1 MICMKELISVK
12 ERHERYLLGKRNV
25 TGVGIGFKKAKG
37 KKTNELS
44 IVVLVEKKLPET
56 VLKDEDII
64 EKELEGVPTD
74 VQEVGRIKALI
85 QEENPRIKKWRP
97 APGGVSIGHHDITA
111 GTLGVTVKDA
121 KTGELLLLSNNH
133 VLANSNE
140 GDIGDSIFQPGP
152 YDGGRE
158 EDKIAELHRFVPINF
173 QVDPGSCPF
182 ASGTARTIN
191 ELFQTVGSHHRLV
204 PVRLSGKV
212 NTVDAAVALPVSND
226 LVRGGILDIGVLRGT
241 KEAELD
247 MVVEKCGRTT
257 GRTEGTVDVMDTTV
271 NVMYGLGQLAT
282 FSHQLVLSALSQG
295 GDSGSVVVS
304 ENKAVGLLF
313 AGSEDV
319 TICNPIT
326 LVMGALHIE
335 I

>member
-1 MICMKELISVK
+1 MISMNQLISVK

-25 TGVGIGFKKAKG
+25 TGVGIGFKKVKG

-44 IVVLVEKKLPET
+44 IIVLVEKKLPET
-56 VLKDEDII
+56 ALKDEDII
-64 EKELEGVPTD
+64 EKELDGVPTD
-74 VQEVGRIKALI
+74 VQEVGKVKALA

-111 GTLGVTVKDA
+111 GTLGVTVTDA

-140 GDIGDSIFQPGP
+140 GDIGDSILQPGP
-152 YDGGRE
+152 YDGGTE
-158 EDKIAELHRFVPINF
+158 EDKIAELHRFVPISF
-173 QVDPGSCPF
+173 EADPGSCPF
-182 ASGTARTIN
+182 ASGTARAIN
-191 ELFQTVGSHHRLV
+191 ELFRTVGSHHRLV

-226 LVRGGILDIGVLRGT
+226 LVRDGILDIGVLHGT

-271 NVMYGLGQLAT
+271 NVMYGLGQIAT

-295 GDSGSVVVS
+295 GDSGSIVVS
-304 ENKAVGLLF
+304 ESKAVGLLF

-319 TICNPIT
+319 TICNPIK
-326 LVMGALHIE
+326 LVTDALHIE

>member
-1 MICMKELISVK
+1 MKQLISVK

-25 TGVGIGFKKAKG
+25 TGVGIGFKKVKG
-37 KKTNELS
+37 RKTNELS

-56 VLKDEDII
+56 QLKDEDLV
-64 EKELEGVPTD
+64 EKELDGVPTD
-74 VQEVGRIKALI
+74 VQEVGKVKALA
-85 QEENPRIKKWRP
+85 QEENPRIRKWRP

-111 GTLGVTVKDA
+111 GTLGVTVTDA
-121 KTGELLLLSNNH
+121 RSGELLILSNNH

-140 GDIGDSIFQPGP
+140 GDTGDSIFQPGP
-152 YDGGRE
+152 YDGGTE
-158 EDKIAELHRFVPINF
+158 EDKIAEVHQFVPISF
-173 QVDPGSCPF
+173 EVDPGSCPI
-182 ASGTARTIN
+182 ASGTARAIN
-191 ELFQTVGSHHRLV
+191 ELFRAVGSHHRLV
-204 PVRLSGKV
+204 SVRLSGKV
-212 NTVDAAVALPVSND
+212 NTVDAAVALPVEND
-226 LVRGGILDIGVLRGT
+226 FVRDGILDIGVLQGT

-271 NVMYGLGQLAT
+271 NVMYGLGQVAT

-295 GDSGSVVVS
+295 GDSGSIIVS
-304 ENKAVGLLF
+304 ENEAVGLLF

-319 TICNPIT
+319 TICNPIK
-326 LVMGALHIE
+326 LVIDSLHIE